1 MKLQRQFPSINFEEP
16 KNNFIFLL
24 EKRKL
29 AKSKMVQKSDDS
41 IDNSDLDLKAS
52 IESVTID
59 SEKNNR

>member
-1 MKLQRQFPSINFEEP
+1 MKLQRQFPSIIFEEP

-52 IESVTID
+52 IESATID